1 MELPSLPKPLLS
13 PRDGA
18 SRDVKALGSMS
29 AGRTDSVAISRDAT
43 EYTLLHLQ
51 PATKYEI
58 GVKSVRGREES
69 ELASIT
75 AYTGGKELLV
85 GREQSNSA
93 RSSPGQGWQSL
104 LALIL
109 R

>member
-1 MELPSLPKPLLS
+1 M
-13 PRDGA
+13 
-18 SRDVKALGSMS
+18 
-29 AGRTDSVAISRDAT
+29 AIPRDAT
-43 EYTLLHLQ
+43 EYTLQDLQ

-58 GVKSVRGREES
+58 EVKSVRGREES
-69 ELASIT
+69 ELAFIT

-85 GREQSNSA
+85 GREQSNSV
-93 RSSPGQGWQSL
+93 SSSLAQGWQSL